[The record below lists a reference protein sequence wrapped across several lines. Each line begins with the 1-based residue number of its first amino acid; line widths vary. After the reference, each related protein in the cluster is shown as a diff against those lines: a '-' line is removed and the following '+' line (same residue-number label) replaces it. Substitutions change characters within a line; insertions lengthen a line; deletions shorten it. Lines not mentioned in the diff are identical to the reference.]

1 MSPQPPGVSPQPG
14 RPFPPLAGLATHTC
28 VELSLTASLSLC
40 VWPLPALPTPLP
52 PEGASVSS
60 VPLTGPAPDQ
70 WQGQL
75 GGAHSGLCLGGA
87 ATNFNNSLRK
97 KTNLSC
103 FPLLVGEKR
112 VCAHVRTRARDSEHR
127 MSESRDS
134 GVTRPHFQ
142 QSHVPTPGG
151 QGPVFAQT
159 SGLWRRPHLPAPEPR
174 NVSVTCDPPWEAAE
188 QRRESK
194 QSRAA
199 GEPGALELVHD
210 PRGPQLPP
218 PVILEDRLPRGGG
231 QTRRDAAGAPGL
243 CVPPSPETGPAQ
255 TS

>member
-1 MSPQPPGVSPQPG
+1 MSTPICSLRPPALPWLRLCQASEAPPGVSPQPPGVSPQPG
-14 RPFPPLAGLATHTC
+14 RPFPHLAGLATHTC

-174 NVSVTCDPPWEAAE
+174 NVSVTT
-188 QRRESK
+188 
-194 QSRAA
+194 
-199 GEPGALELVHD
+199 L
-210 PRGPQLPP
+210 
-218 PVILEDRLPRGGG
+218 GGG
-231 QTRRDAAGAPGL
+231 
-243 CVPPSPETGPAQ
+243 
-255 TS
+255 